1 SSRRR
6 RLSPMEPG
14 REGELQRRHLPEL
27 RRQAAEYYR
36 SNEVPQRLE
45 EALNATFYL
54 RPADLYG
61 HLANYFS
68 TFSKPPVIC
77 RLIGRKV
84 LDGVGQPTLEVEIF
98 CTVKNYEK
106 SICSIVVSS
115 HSEILENASPEAI
128 DADEKE
134 RNDSINRALEWVN
147 GSLNEML
154 RDLQP
159 ADQCKVDELLGEYFA
174 RKVEEEKERKA
185 IEKEEQE
192 AAISAPAC
200 VPALSAVTPSG
211 KKKGVKLGKKSS
223 VAEKPIPPME
233 PIEPVL
239 CGSIAIGGLSL
250 AVAKTGATIN
260 NTPLYLHLALMK
272 HNQDLPKELTVPL
285 PMVTLLSCGKSSS
298 GKLKLMKEVMLIPPT
313 ELTVKQGI
321 ERLLEIQKQMMRLL
335 DPVGK
340 GPSVLK
346 RISHLGCLITGCD
359 SLEQPLSLMQ
369 TACKN
374 LGLELGIHV
383 HLAINCAAHE
393 LMDYTK
399 GKYEIL
405 TGTLKSPDEMVDMY
419 VDLINKYPSIIALVD
434 PLRKED
440 DQQWSNICNAVGS
453 RCYLIA
459 EDASKSISKLMED
472 QNINVPKCSGL
483 IIKYTNQTKISDLT
497 ELTRLLDGQRHIAIL
512 GSPAGESSDD
522 SLVDLAVGL
531 GARFIKLG
539 GLSRGERVTKY
550 NRLLAIE
557 EELAKNGTLRSGEN
571 HEFVDFAEK
580 LQTAEE
586 LLDAL
591 PPIEQGPWPSQ
602 HSQPLLA
609 QDQNPV
615 SLHGS
620 TLHLNEATKMD
631 PSIFP

>member
-1 SSRRR
+1 
-6 RLSPMEPG
+6 MEPG
-14 REGELQRRHLPEL
+14 GERERWRRDLPEL
-27 RRQAAEYYR
+27 RHQAAEYYR
-36 SNEVPQRLE
+36 SNGVPQRLE

-77 RLIGRKV
+77 KLIGRKV
-84 LDGVGQPTLEVEIF
+84 LDGVGRPTLELEIF
-98 CTVKNYEK
+98 CTVKNHEK

-134 RNDSINRALEWVN
+134 RNDSINRALEWIN

-174 RKVEEEKERKA
+174 KKVEEEKERKA

-192 AAISAPAC
+192 AVISAPAYI
-200 VPALSAVTPSG
+200 PAVSAVTPSG

-223 VAEKPIPPME
+223 VAEKPISPAE

-272 HNQDLPKELTVPL
+272 HDQLSQFQDLPKELTVPL

-340 GPSVLK
+340 GPSVSK

-359 SLEQPLSLMQ
+359 SLEQPLILLQ
-369 TACKN
+369 TACRN
-374 LGLELGIHV
+374 LGLELGIDV

-399 GKYEIL
+399 GKYEVL

-419 VDLINKYPSIIALVD
+419 VDLINKYPSIIALID

-440 DQQWSNICNAVGS
+440 GQQWSNICNTVGS

-459 EDASKSISKLMED
+459 EDAAKSISKLVED

-571 HEFVDFAEK
+571 HEFVDFAEEA
-580 LQTAEE
+580 QTAEE
-586 LLDAL
+586 LPDAL
-591 PPIEQGPWPSQ
+591 PPTEQDPWPSQ

-609 QDQNPV
+609 QVQNPD

>member
-1 SSRRR
+1 
-6 RLSPMEPG
+6 MEPG
-14 REGELQRRHLPEL
+14 GERELRRHLLEL
-27 RRQAAEYYR
+27 RHQAAEYYR

-68 TFSKPPVIC
+68 KFSKPPVIC
-77 RLIGRKV
+77 KLIGRKV
-84 LDGVGQPTLEVEIF
+84 LDGVGRPTLEVEIF
-98 CTVKNYEK
+98 CTVKNHEK

-174 RKVEEEKERKA
+174 KKVEEEKERKE
-185 IEKEEQE
+185 IEREEQE

-211 KKKGVKLGKKSS
+211 KKKGVKLGKKCS
-223 VAEKPIPPME
+223 VAEKPIPPAE

-272 HNQDLPKELTVPL
+272 RDQDLPKELTVPL

-313 ELTVKQGI
+313 ELTVKQGT

-335 DPVGK
+335 DPVAK
-340 GPSVLK
+340 G
-346 RISHLGCLITGCD
+346 
-359 SLEQPLSLMQ
+359 
-369 TACKN
+369 
-374 LGLELGIHV
+374 
-383 HLAINCAAHE
+383 
-393 LMDYTK
+393 TK

-440 DQQWSNICNAVGS
+440 GQQWSNICNAVGS

-459 EDASKSISKLMED
+459 EDAAKSISKLVED

-497 ELTRLLDGQRHIAIL
+497 ELTRLLDGQKHIAIL

-571 HEFVDFAEK
+571 HEFVDFAEEAE
-580 LQTAEE
+580 TAEE

-591 PPIEQGPWPSQ
+591 PPIEQDSWPSQ

-615 SLHGS
+615 SLCGS

>member
-1 SSRRR
+1 MEPGGERERRR
-6 RLSPMEPG
+6 RD
-14 REGELQRRHLPEL
+14 LPEL
-27 RRQAAEYYR
+27 RHQAAEYYR

-77 RLIGRKV
+77 KLIGRKV
-84 LDGVGQPTLEVEIF
+84 LDGVGRPTLEVEIF
-98 CTVKNYEK
+98 CTVKNHEK

-134 RNDSINRALEWVN
+134 RNDSINRALEWIN

-174 RKVEEEKERKA
+174 KKVEEEKERKA

-192 AAISAPAC
+192 AAISAPAY
-200 VPALSAVTPSG
+200 VPAVSAVTPSG

-223 VAEKPIPPME
+223 VAEKPISPAE
-233 PIEPVL
+233 PIELVL

-272 HNQDLPKELTVPL
+272 HDQLSQFQDLPKELTVPP

-359 SLEQPLSLMQ
+359 SLEQPLILLQ
-369 TACKN
+369 TACRN
-374 LGLELGIHV
+374 LGLELGIDV

-399 GKYEIL
+399 GKYEVL

-419 VDLINKYPSIIALVD
+419 VDLINKYPSIIALID

-440 DQQWSNICNAVGS
+440 GQQWSNICNTVGS

-459 EDASKSISKLMED
+459 EDAAKSISKLVED

-571 HEFVDFAEK
+571 HEFVDFAEEA
-580 LQTAEE
+580 QTAEE

-591 PPIEQGPWPSQ
+591 PPTEQDPWPSQ

>member
-1 SSRRR
+1 
-6 RLSPMEPG
+6 MEPG
-14 REGELQRRHLPEL
+14 GERELRRHLLEL
-27 RRQAAEYYR
+27 RHQAAEYYR

-68 TFSKPPVIC
+68 KFSKPPVIC
-77 RLIGRKV
+77 KLIGRKV
-84 LDGVGQPTLEVEIF
+84 LDGVGRPTLEVEIF
-98 CTVKNYEK
+98 CTVKNHEK

-134 RNDSINRALEWVN
+134 RNDSVNRALEWVN

-174 RKVEEEKERKA
+174 KKVEEEKERKE
-185 IEKEEQE
+185 IEREEQE

-211 KKKGVKLGKKSS
+211 KKKGVKLGKKCS
-223 VAEKPIPPME
+223 VAEKPIPPAE

-272 HNQDLPKELTVPL
+272 HDQDLPKELTVPL

-313 ELTVKQGI
+313 ELTVKQGT

-335 DPVGK
+335 DPVVK
-340 GPSVLK
+340 G
-346 RISHLGCLITGCD
+346 
-359 SLEQPLSLMQ
+359 
-369 TACKN
+369 
-374 LGLELGIHV
+374 
-383 HLAINCAAHE
+383 
-393 LMDYTK
+393 TK

-440 DQQWSNICNAVGS
+440 GQQWSNICNAVGS

-459 EDASKSISKLMED
+459 EDAAKSISKLVED

-483 IIKYTNQTKISDLT
+483 VIKYTNQTKISDLT
-497 ELTRLLDGQRHIAIL
+497 ELTRLLDGQKHIAIL

-557 EELAKNGTLRSGEN
+557 EELAKNGTLRMSFFLTCFQLAMNKRTKIAGGMIE
-571 HEFVDFAEK
+571 
-580 LQTAEE
+580 TAPREGRGMKR
-586 LLDAL
+586 L
-591 PPIEQGPWPSQ
+591 
-602 HSQPLLA
+602 
-609 QDQNPV
+609 
-615 SLHGS
+615 
-620 TLHLNEATKMD
+620 
-631 PSIFP
+631 